1 VIFKHLFLGPVYKQ
15 VHQIVE
21 RKGSLDPREAKE
33 VVFEGLY
40 RHPPNLFRNAAA
52 AAYYLKARLA
62 YRARR
67 ALSISKHYDL
77 PPAFYRLFLDNE
89 YGAYSCAVFDEYG
102 ATLEAAQRRK
112 LQILVRKLDAD
123 AGHRILDIGC
133 GWGSFLKYAKETGL
147 NAEGM
152 ALSHEQVDECRRL
165 GFRAEY
171 ADAADG
177 VAGPVDR
184 IVTAGMME
192 HCKSKRDRILENCF
206 QALPP
211 GGRMVVQEMCEG
223 SEAGNLPAVVF
234 VAEEYFPGD
243 RVGSYCSIQRA
254 ARKAGFRV
262 AHLEGFGLH
271 YRATMLEFTRRLA
284 ERFEEAETLVGYR
297 TAMTHL
303 LALLGFAWYFE
314 VGALDLIQY
323 ILVKPS
329 DGIRHSGYAG
339 RSDARLLSSQSYA
352 RPNLPPIG
360 KKTA

>member
-1 VIFKHLFLGPVYKQ
+1 MILKYLFLGPVYRQ
-15 VHQIVE
+15 VHQIIE
-21 RKGSLDPREAKE
+21 RKGSLNPREAKE
-33 VVFEGLY
+33 AVFEGLY
-40 RHPPNLFRNAAA
+40 RHPPNLFRNVAA

-77 PPAFYRLFLDNE
+77 PPAFYRLFLDHE
-89 YGAYSCAVFDEYG
+89 YGAYSCAVFDQDG

-112 LQILVRKLDAD
+112 LQILARKLDAD

-152 ALSHEQVDECRRL
+152 ALSHEQVAECQRL
-165 GFRAEY
+165 GLRAVY

-177 VAGPVDR
+177 IAEPVDR
-184 IVTAGMME
+184 IITVGMME
-192 HCKSKRDRILENCF
+192 HCKNKRDRILKNCF
-206 QALPP
+206 HSLAP

-223 SEAGNLPAVVF
+223 SESGNLPAVVF

-243 RVGSYCSIQRA
+243 RVGSYYSVQQA

-262 AHLEGFGLH
+262 DHLEGFGRH

-323 ILVKPS
+323 ILVKPGD
-329 DGIRHSGYAG
+329 DGV
-339 RSDARLLSSQSYA
+339 RSMEDR
-352 RPNLPPIG
+352 RPKETG
-360 KKTA
+360 